1 MIGASLGMMLSLL
14 LLVGGF
20 FDVLH
25 DLVPVGLWWV
35 GLLPLLIVVT
45 LAAVTTTRT
54 AYRFSTL
61 VRISAPVSAA
71 IILVRGHLGLAVAV
85 VLIGAIGWWG
95 RWLAMRRMEGR
106 SLTGIRNDVLYSV
119 SSIARRKSGGT

>member
-1 MIGASLGMMLSLL
+1 MIGTSLGMMLSLV

-25 DLVPVGLWWV
+25 ELMPLGLWWA
-35 GLLPLLIVVT
+35 GLVPLLIVVT

-71 IILVRGHLGLAVAV
+71 VILVRGHVGLAVAV
-85 VLIGAIGWWG
+85 VSIGVICWWG
-95 RWLAMRRMEGR
+95 HWLAARRMEGR

-119 SSIARRKSGGT
+119 SSITRRKSAGT